1 MQTTLSFPIKTTQ
14 CYRNESPDMTKPTL
28 GNWLALIFLGAI
40 WGGTF
45 MGAKLALISF
55 GPMTV
60 AFLRL
65 ALASIVLLAVTL
77 ATGRKFPGFKTAT
90 DKRIWVHI
98 LIMGLITN
106 AIPFSLLNWGQL
118 YVNSGFAGVT
128 MAFVP
133 LLVLPL
139 SHFILKSNEMT
150 PFKVAGFIIGFIGM
164 IILIGPA
171 QLLNGTGAS
180 LEPIARIACI
190 TAALCY
196 GLGTI
201 NTRLCPP
208 VSVMAYSAGGLIVGT
223 IALLPIVLFYEGVPQ
238 WPTDTTALMATIY
251 LGLFPTA
258 LATILL
264 VGIINTA
271 GPTFMVLVN
280 YQVPLWAVIFGVFFL
295 GEDVPPSFLAAFALI
310 LLGLAVSQAK
320 SRRA

>member
-1 MQTTLSFPIKTTQ
+1 
-14 CYRNESPDMTKPTL
+14 
-28 GNWLALIFLGAI
+28 
-40 WGGTF
+40 
-45 MGAKLALISF
+45 MGAKLALDSF

-65 ALASIVLLAVTL
+65 LLAAIVLLAVTF
-77 ATGRKFPGFKTAT
+77 ATGRKFPGFTTAT

-98 LIMGLITN
+98 IIMGLITN

-118 YVNSGFAGVT
+118 YVNSSFAGVT

-139 SHFILKSNEMT
+139 SHFILKSNDMAPRKIT
-150 PFKVAGFIIGFIGM
+150 GFVIGFIGM
-164 IILIGPA
+164 IVLIGPT
-171 QLLNGTGAS
+171 QLLAGTGAS

-190 TAALCY
+190 AAALCY

-208 VSVMAYSAGGLIVGT
+208 VSTMAYSAGGLIIGT
-223 IALLPIVLFYEGVPQ
+223 IALLPMVIMIEGMPSI
-238 WPTDTTALMATIY
+238 PTNSALLGTIY

-271 GPTFMVLVN
+271 GPAFMSLVN
-280 YQVPLWAVIFGVFFL
+280 YQVPLWAVTFGVVFL
-295 GEDVPPSFLAAFALI
+295 GEKIPPSFVVAFALI
-310 LLGLAVSQAK
+310 LLGLAISQTK
-320 SRRA
+320 PRRS

>member
-1 MQTTLSFPIKTTQ
+1 
-14 CYRNESPDMTKPTL
+14 MTKPTL
-28 GNWLALIFLGAI
+28 GNWIALIFLGAI
-40 WGGTF
+40 WGGSF
-45 MGAKLALISF
+45 MGAKLALGSF

-65 ALASIVLLAVTL
+65 ALAAVVLLAVTL
-77 ATGRKFPGFKTAT
+77 ATGRKFPGFTT
-90 DKRIWVHI
+90 QSDKRIWFHI

-106 AIPFSLLNWGQL
+106 AVPFTLLNWGQL

-150 PFKVAGFIIGFIGM
+150 PRKIAGFVIGFIGM

-180 LEPIARIACI
+180 LEPLARIACI
-190 TAALCY
+190 SAALCY

-208 VSVMAYSAGGLIVGT
+208 VSIMAYSAGGLIVGT
-223 IALLPIVLFYEGVPQ
+223 FTLLPLVLLFECIPQ
-238 WPTDTTALMATIY
+238 WPTDTTALLGTIY

-264 VGIINTA
+264 VGIINSA

-280 YQVPLWAVIFGVFFL
+280 YQVPLWAVIFGVVFL

-310 LLGLAVSQAK
+310 LLGLAVSQSKA
-320 SRRA
+320 RRA

>member
-1 MQTTLSFPIKTTQ
+1 M
-14 CYRNESPDMTKPTL
+14 MTKPTL
-28 GNWLALIFLGAI
+28 GNWIALIILGAI
-40 WGGTF
+40 WGGSF
-45 MGAKLALISF
+45 MAAKLALISF

-77 ATGRKFPGFKTAT
+77 ATGRKFPGVSTPT
-90 DKRIWVHI
+90 DRRIWVHI
-98 LIMGLITN
+98 AIMGLVTN

-118 YVNSGFAGVT
+118 YVSSGFAGVT

-150 PFKVAGFIIGFIGM
+150 SRKVTGFILGFIGM
-164 IILIGPA
+164 IILIGPS
-171 QLLNGTGAS
+171 QLLAGTGAS

-190 TAALCY
+190 AAALCY

-208 VSVMAYSAGGLIVGT
+208 VSIMAYSAGGLIVGT
-223 IALLPIVLFYEGVPQ
+223 VALLPVVLMIEGVPQ
-238 WPTDTTALMATIY
+238 WPETTALFSTIY

-271 GPTFMVLVN
+271 GPAFMVLVN
-280 YQVPLWAVIFGVFFL
+280 YQVPLWAVVFGVVFL
-295 GEDVPPSFLAAFALI
+295 GEKVPPSFLAAFALI
-310 LLGLAVSQAK
+310 LLGLAVSQSKQRKA
-320 SRRA
+320 